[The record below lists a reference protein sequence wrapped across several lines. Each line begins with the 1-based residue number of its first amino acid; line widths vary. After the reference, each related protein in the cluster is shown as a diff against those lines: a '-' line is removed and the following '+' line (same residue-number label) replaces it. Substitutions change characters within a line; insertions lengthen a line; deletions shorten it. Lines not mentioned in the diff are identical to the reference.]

1 MSSQTLE
8 PTLDPTLPT
17 TSAAAPSTD
26 RPGGDVALDIQATLE
41 MLPHRFPF
49 LMIDR
54 VLEVDPGKRAVGV
67 KCVTV
72 NEPHFQGHFPGQPIM
87 PGVLITEAFAQLACV
102 VALTEHPEARGK
114 AVLLLGLD
122 KLRFRHPVRPGDRMI
137 LTVEKIFERRALW
150 KLSGIAEVDGVRVA
164 DGIVM
169 ATITD
174 ADRPR

>member
-1 MSSQTLE
+1 MLPSSPKAT
-8 PTLDPTLPT
+8 PGMD
-17 TSAAAPSTD
+17 AAL
-26 RPGGDVALDIQATLE
+26 GIQDILE

-54 VLEVDPGKRAVGV
+54 VLEVEPGQRAVGV

-102 VALTEHPEARGK
+102 VALTQHPEARDKG
-114 AVLLLGLD
+114 VLLLGLD
-122 KLRFRHPVRPGDRMI
+122 KMRFRHPVRPGDRLV
-137 LTVEKIFERRALW
+137 LTVEKIYERRAVW
-150 KLSGIAEVDGVRVA
+150 KLSGVAEVDGIRVA
-164 DGIVM
+164 EGEVM

-174 ADRPR
+174 QPRGG